1 MANLSVGKK
10 NKTGDN
16 WYTPKSAFQDI
27 AHLIPKNKTIYE
39 PFFGDGMSGKYL
51 TELGFTVHHEN
62 LDFFEPTPFTYDIIV
77 SNPPYTSK
85 SRTFKRLRELDV
97 PFMLLLPV
105 STITKQ
111 FVKKYFIN
119 QLQMVIPSRR
129 IHFVRGGEQSKSS
142 WFDVVWLCYKMGFPR
157 DITYL

>member
-39 PFFGDGMSGKYL
+39 PFYGDGMSGKYL

-62 LDFFEPTPFTYDIIV
+62 LDFF
-77 SNPPYTSK
+77 
-85 SRTFKRLRELDV
+85 KRLRELDV

-105 STITKQ
+105 SCITKQ
-111 FVKKYFIN
+111 YTKKYFLN
-119 QLQMVIPSRR
+119 DLQMVIPSKR

-142 WFDVVWLCYKMGFPR
+142 WFDVCWLCYKMGFPR